1 MVNKTKKDNPLLAA
15 GLVGAMGLQVAIFIF
30 LGYICGNFISDR
42 SGSPT
47 WVVVGVL
54 IGLAIGIVSA
64 ILVVVKIIG
73 GSDG

>member
-15 GLVGAMGLQVAIFIF
+15 GLVGAMGLQVAIFIL

-42 SGSPT
+42 SGNPT

-64 ILVVVKIIG
+64 ILVVVKIMG